1 MPTEPE
7 VEDFAAALGTI
18 DEQIVALAMD
28 RVPFGLAI
36 FDLDG
41 RLTRCNRTWASFFE
55 FYFGVEPGYA
65 TPGRHITDL
74 VPENADAIEELFAAV
89 SAGKVVRQAAHRLAL
104 PGMATY
110 WDVLFAPLYQDGR
123 IVGALD
129 IVTDATDRVRN
140 SEQLERRI
148 SAFTAI
154 ADAITLEHP
163 LEQTL
168 RHVAGSVRSATGAE
182 AAAFV
187 VWEDEDLRNLSAYG
201 DDGLPDGYRQAVE
214 AAYALGVDS
223 PIRNVTTASDVTVI
237 RGFRTRAERDP
248 GYAPLHPMWS
258 GMEFEDTVVVPL
270 GARGRCVGCL
280 LLYVS
285 ADREVDAAE
294 RAFLH
299 AVADQSAVAVEN
311 SRLYG
316 DAESHAT
323 LVERQRLARELHD
336 SVSQALFSMTMHVRT
351 AERRLEPLGEEADL
365 ARAEVARL
373 QELTRGALAE
383 MRALIFELRPGALAD
398 EGLGAALTK
407 QAAAIAAREQ
417 VTIEVVAPTRRL
429 PLSTDAEE
437 HLYRIALEAMHN
449 AVKHARP
456 RRIDVTISIDDTAWQ
471 VALVVTDDGIG
482 FDTSVEHLGHLGLG
496 TMRERAAGLGGTATL
511 ASAPGAGTRVTVVVP
526 VDATH
531 PRG

>member
-1 MPTEPE
+1 M
-7 VEDFAAALGTI
+7 
-18 DEQIVALAMD
+18 
-28 RVPFGLAI
+28 
-36 FDLDG
+36 
-41 RLTRCNRTWASFFE
+41 
-55 FYFGVEPGYA
+55 
-65 TPGRHITDL
+65 
-74 VPENADAIEELFAAV
+74 
-89 SAGKVVRQAAHRLAL
+89 
-104 PGMATY
+104 
-110 WDVLFAPLYQDGR
+110 
-123 IVGALD
+123 
-129 IVTDATDRVRN
+129 
-140 SEQLERRI
+140 
-148 SAFTAI
+148 
-154 ADAITLEHP
+154 
-163 LEQTL
+163 

-311 SRLYG
+311 ARLYG

-373 QELTRGALAE
+373 QELTQGALAE
-383 MRALIFELRPGALAD
+383 MRALDL
-398 EGLGAALTK
+398 
-407 QAAAIAAREQ
+407 
-417 VTIEVVAPTRRL
+417 
-429 PLSTDAEE
+429 
-437 HLYRIALEAMHN
+437 
-449 AVKHARP
+449 
-456 RRIDVTISIDDTAWQ
+456 
-471 VALVVTDDGIG
+471 
-482 FDTSVEHLGHLGLG
+482 
-496 TMRERAAGLGGTATL
+496 RAAPRGARGRGTRCRADASRPPRSPL
-511 ASAPGAGTRVTVVVP
+511 ASR
-526 VDATH
+526 
-531 PRG
+531 

>member
-7 VEDFAAALGTI
+7 VEDLAPAAGTI

-41 RLTRCNRTWASFFE
+41 RLTRCNRTWGSFFE
-55 FYFGVEPGYA
+55 LYYGGKPGYA

-74 VPENADAIEELFAAV
+74 IPENADAIAELFAAI

-104 PGMATY
+104 PGITTY

-123 IVGALD
+123 VVGALD

-140 SEQLERRI
+140 HELLERRI
-148 SAFTAI
+148 AAFTAI
-154 ADAITLEHP
+154 ADAMTLEHP

-168 RHVAGSVRSATGAE
+168 RHIARSVRSATGAE
-182 AAAFV
+182 AAALV
-187 VWEDEDLRNLSAYG
+187 VWEDEDLRNVSAYG
-201 DDGLPDGYRQAVE
+201 DDGLPDGYRAAVE
-214 AAYALGVDS
+214 AAYALGVNS
-223 PIRNVTTASDVTVI
+223 PIRNVTTASDVTLI
-237 RGFRTRAERDP
+237 RGFRTKAEQDL
-248 GYAPLHPMWS
+248 GYAPLHPMWA

-280 LLYVS
+280 LLYVD

-299 AVADQSAVAVEN
+299 AIADQSAVAVEN
-311 SRLYG
+311 SRLYC
-316 DAESHAT
+316 DAESQAI

-373 QELTRGALAE
+373 QELAKGALSE
-383 MRALIFELRPGALAD
+383 MRALIFELRPGALAE
-398 EGLGAALTK
+398 EGLGAALIK

-417 VTIEVVAPTRRL
+417 VTIEVVAPTHRL
-429 PLSTDAEE
+429 PLSTDAQE
-437 HLYRIALEAMHN
+437 HLYRIALESMHN
-449 AVKHARP
+449 AIKHARP

-471 VALVVTDDGIG
+471 VALVVADDGIG
-482 FDTSVEHLGHLGLG
+482 FDSSAEHPGHLGLG
-496 TMRERAAGLGGTATL
+496 TMRERATVLGGTATL
-511 ASAPGAGTRVTVVVP
+511 ESTPGVGTLVTVVVP
-526 VDATH
+526 VDAAH
-531 PRG
+531 PQG